1 MTYRSK
7 RTLNES
13 VHHRLI
19 QFSFHHVRT
28 KLEINVE
35 TRAVVHIKR
44 LLLFRISNTFG
55 KKKPILVKRSKYPVS
70 H

>member
-13 VHHRLI
+13 VHHRPV

-28 KLEINVE
+28 KLEMNVE
-35 TRAVVHIKR
+35 TRAVVHVKR
-44 LLLFRISNTFG
+44 LLLFRILSTLG
-55 KKKPILVKRSKYPVS
+55 KRRLIFVKRPHYPMS

>member
-13 VHHRLI
+13 VHHRPI
-19 QFSFHHVRT
+19 QFSLHHVRT

-35 TRAVVHIKR
+35 TRAVIHMKR
-44 LLLFRISNTFG
+44 LFLFRILNTLRKRG
-55 KKKPILVKRSKYPVS
+55 PVLVKS
-70 H
+70 

>member
-13 VHHRLI
+13 VQHRPI
-19 QFSFHHVRT
+19 HFSFHHVRT

-35 TRAVVHIKR
+35 TRAVVS
-44 LLLFRISNTFG
+44 ISHFN
-55 KKKPILVKRSKYPVS
+55 P
-70 H
+70 